1 MKKIIL
7 IFLAV
12 LTLCGCQRTE
22 IKEQEVK
29 KPELLSLRN
38 IESLHD
44 AYYEGTCPNK
54 VYVENE
60 EDVEKYKDYGYL
72 RLSAYLGHNAC
83 WNRNQVSEDKIQM
96 EISSYYTLLED
107 IEYDSSYYFL
117 KSTDWITALLSI
129 YLTDSIDETST
140 LSVNGKTLNY
150 EDIKEHTVYSDDEI
164 TIVDFFDYFVGD
176 DAKVDQ
182 LVDAEEHA
190 ILRTLTYEFICDE
203 FVPLLKE

>member
-1 MKKIIL
+1 MKKICL

-22 IKEQEVK
+22 IKEPEIK
-29 KPELLSLRN
+29 KPELLSLRD

-44 AYYEGTCPNK
+44 AYYEGICPNK
-54 VYVENE
+54 TYVEAE
-60 EDVEKYKDYGYL
+60 ADIEKDKAYGYL
-72 RLSAYLGHNAC
+72 NLQVHLGYYTA
-83 WNRNQVSEDKIQM
+83 WNRNQVSEDEIQM
-96 EISSYYTLLED
+96 QVMCSYAMLED
-107 IEYDSSYYFL
+107 IEYDSSYYFFEA
-117 KSTDWITALLSI
+117 TDGVTALLSI

-150 EDIKEHTVYSDDEI
+150 EDIKEHTVYFDDEI

-182 LVDAEEHA
+182 LIDAEEHA
-190 ILRTLTYEFICDE
+190 VLRKLTYEFICDE
-203 FVPLLKE
+203 FVPLLK